1 MIELTEADRAAIA
14 NAIAGTYARFETR
27 KHDWGCCKDAA
38 EDAIYRA
45 GLAAGLER
53 ERDALKAERADLI
66 KINNGW
72 AHEWDAMREQ
82 VEEMRKVIEAAKA
95 NRETLSEIAGSKSLT
110 ATPTQFYQHLQRIA
124 AKATAGP
131 FDDLLA
137 ALDKEQK

>member
-1 MIELTEADRAAIA
+1 MSSIKDFELAQRIHVATHELKSRIA
-14 NAIAGTYARFETR
+14 
-27 KHDWGCCKDAA
+27 
-38 EDAIYRA
+38 
-45 GLAAGLER
+45 
-53 ERDALKAERADLI
+53 ALKAERADLI
-66 KINNGW
+66 KINNKW
-72 AHEWDAMREQ
+72 AGEWDAMREQ